1 LTHILCIET
10 TTDICSVCIAT
21 DGLLVSMRETP
32 RSYSH
37 SEVITV
43 FIEECLIEAGISASE
58 LAAVAVS
65 FGPGSYTALR
75 IGSSTAK
82 GICFAM
88 DIPLISVD
96 TMKALAV
103 GIVAEAKEGDLI
115 IPMIDARRKEVYHAI
130 YDHILTEVQIVE
142 PLILDDTTF
151 QNLSNKGDIH
161 FCGDGVTKSKDI
173 LNLSKSVFHDVEAC
187 SKHMIEEAFAKFHA
201 NQVEDTAYYTPFYF
215 KGPNITVQKKNI
227 LQ

>member
-161 FCGDGVTKSKDI
+161 
-173 LNLSKSVFHDVEAC
+173 LSKSVFHDVEAC